1 VSDLKAAALIRDIPD
16 FPKPGILFRDITPL
30 LGDPEALAEVV
41 DALAEQ
47 AKVFRPDLIIGIESR
62 GFLFGTPLAL
72 KLGVGFAPIRK
83 LGKLP
88 HERITEEY
96 ALEYGANT
104 VEMHRDAVRP
114 GQRVVIVDDLLATG
128 GTAAAAAR
136 LIERLGGVVA
146 GCCFV
151 IELALL
157 KGRDALPGHNVSAL
171 IAYP

>member
-1 VSDLKAAALIRDIPD
+1 MSSLKAVSLIRDIPD
-16 FPKPGILFRDITPL
+16 FPQPGILFRDITPV
-30 LGDPEALAEVV
+30 LADHAAFSEVV
-41 DALAEQ
+41 GALVEA
-47 AKVFRPDLIIGIESR
+47 AKRFRPDLIVGIESR
-62 GFLFGTPLAL
+62 GFLFGTPMALA
-72 KLGVGFAPIRK
+72 LGVGFAPVRK

-88 HERITEEY
+88 YDRITEEY
-96 ALEYGANT
+96 ALEYCTNR

-136 LIERLGGVVA
+136 LVERLGGIVA

-151 IELALL
+151 IELTFL

-171 IAYP
+171 IAY